1 MAGKRS
7 QLGLLLAGGVVIAA
21 GFAVALVELFHF
33 PRGTIWGVAIAAGA
47 LIAFPKALLA
57 QGVLG

>member
-33 PRGTIWGVAIAAGA
+33 PKGTIWIVVVAAGA
-47 LIAFPKALLA
+47 LVAAIRGLLR
-57 QGVLG
+57 